1 MQNRPNIRICIV
13 RTISNIF
20 AEHWRKDAGEMLLTY
35 KQPKV
40 IYLTI
45 KFSNLLMR
53 ILDSTL
59 AFSNLAVETQSHQL
73 LLSGIKHLN
82 NKCVAVLLTLRNIL
96 LTATI
101 IPVNSNR
108 TVFNSTLQLSFQ

>member
-1 MQNRPNIRICIV
+1 
-13 RTISNIF
+13 
-20 AEHWRKDAGEMLLTY
+20 
-35 KQPKV
+35 
-40 IYLTI
+40 
-45 KFSNLLMR
+45 MR